1 MKLIILAA
9 GQGTRLRPL
18 TNNKPK
24 CMVEYKKNPLIDY
37 LMKTAKASKIDEIAV
52 IGGYKFNT
60 LKKYLNDNTIKY
72 FENKNY
78 LTTNMLYT
86 LFSAEDFM
94 DDDLIISYSDIIYN
108 QEILDTLI
116 DSKED
121 ISVVVDK
128 KWKLL
133 WEQRMENPLEDAET
147 LKIKGNKIIEIGK
160 KPTSYEDIEGQYI
173 GLIKI
178 SHKAIDDIICFYK
191 SLKKRYENRK
201 LKNLYMTD
209 FLQLLIENNY
219 KISPLFIEGGWI
231 EIDSK
236 DDLKSEIITQ

>member
-1 MKLIILAA
+1 MKIIILAA
-9 GQGTRLRPL
+9 GQGSRLRPL

-24 CMVEYKKNPLIDY
+24 CMVQYKNKPLIDY
-37 LMKTAKASKIDEIAV
+37 LMQTAKTAKINDIAV
-52 IGGYKFNT
+52 IGGYKFDV
-60 LKKYLNDNTIKY
+60 LKNYLNNNTISY

-86 LFSAEDFM
+86 LFTAEEFM
-94 DDDLIISYSDIIYN
+94 DQDIIISYSDIIYK
-108 QEILDTLI
+108 QDILNNLI
-116 DSKED
+116 DSKEE
-121 ISVVVDK
+121 ISVVIDK

-147 LKIKGNKIIEIGK
+147 LKIKDNKIIEIGK
-160 KPTSYEDIEGQYI
+160 KPSSYEDIEGQYI

-178 SHKAIDDIICFYK
+178 SHIVINEVIAFYK
-191 SLKKRYENRK
+191 SLKTTYNEEDFQ
-201 LKNLYMTD
+201 NLYMTD

-231 EIDSK
+231 EIDSEE
-236 DDLKSEIITQ
+236 DLKVEIIS